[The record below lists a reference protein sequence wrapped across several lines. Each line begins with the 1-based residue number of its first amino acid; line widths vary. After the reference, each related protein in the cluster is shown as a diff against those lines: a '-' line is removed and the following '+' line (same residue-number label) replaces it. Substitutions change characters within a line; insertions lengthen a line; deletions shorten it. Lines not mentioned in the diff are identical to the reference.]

1 MNHGD
6 DIAGVVHSVGEN
18 VSEFKPGDRVAAL
31 HELVAPHGAYAEYAM
46 APAYTTFHI
55 PTQTSFEG
63 WGSPETS
70 LRSRTDI

>member
-6 DIAGVVHSVGEN
+6 DIAGVIHSVGQN

-31 HELVAPHGAYAEYAM
+31 HELVAPNGAFAEYSM

-63 WGSPETS
+63 WRS
-70 LRSRTDI
+70 LENSTYTLNG